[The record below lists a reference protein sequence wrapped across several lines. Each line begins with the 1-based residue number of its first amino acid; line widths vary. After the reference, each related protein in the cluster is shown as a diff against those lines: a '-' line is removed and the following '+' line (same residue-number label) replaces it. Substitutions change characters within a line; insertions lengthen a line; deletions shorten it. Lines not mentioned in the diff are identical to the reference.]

1 MVLPLSRGRS
11 IDFHE
16 GQRLLG
22 WYLTNPLIDQA
33 DKSWMETE
41 LKIHTDAVAKFYGN
55 FIKNAKEDSPTAI
68 ED

>member
-1 MVLPLSRGRS
+1 M
-11 IDFHE
+11 
-16 GQRLLG
+16 LG